1 MRNKVYIAGPVTGV
15 AGYQLHFAKA
25 EKLLETKGFEPVNPV
40 APGLVDGADYR
51 YYINRGLRMLED
63 CDFIAMLPGSER
75 SEGARLELHY
85 ATLVGLPI
93 MQVSEDYTEI
103 LGAKMKGGRG

>member
-1 MRNKVYIAGPVTGV
+1 MSNKVYIAGPVTGV
-15 AGYQLHFAKA
+15 PGYQIHFAKA
-25 EKLLETKGFEPVNPV
+25 EKLLESKGFEAVNPV
-40 APGLVDGADYR
+40 APGLVAGKGYR

-93 MQVSEDYTEI
+93 MQISEDYTEL
-103 LGAKMKGGRG
+103 LGAKMGGTE

>member
-1 MRNKVYIAGPVTGV
+1 MSNKVYIAGPVTGV
-15 AGYQLHFAKA
+15 PGYQIHFAKA
-25 EKLLETKGFEPVNPV
+25 EKLLESKGFEAVNPV
-40 APGLVDGADYR
+40 APGLVAGKGYR

-93 MQVSEDYTEI
+93 MQISEDYMEL
-103 LGAKMKGGRG
+103 LGAKMGGTE